1 MGVMLSEWNKPI
13 QTATHCRQAGGL
25 RHCLIPSA
33 QTVKNVKLCQWETN
47 VIEDIM
53 DRMSQY
59 YGADGSFDIDHVTE

>member
-1 MGVMLSEWNKPI
+1 MGVIFSEWNKPI

-25 RHCLIPSA
+25 RRCLIPSA

-59 YGADGSFDIDHVTE
+59 PYKKVLWCRWFI